1 MFSHSDDTRATAG
14 FLNRAMVE
22 FCDPLGRPR
31 KILDFGCGS
40 GLLVSELERYGH
52 DVYGCDLFRSATFSP
67 DGRLRKILDSPY
79 RLPFDDNEFDVVT
92 STSVLEHA
100 KNQDEYMSEIRRVLK
115 TGGVAMHLFPS
126 KWYLPTE
133 PHMYVP
139 LANFFW
145 PRCPDW
151 WFYLFALLG
160 CRNEFQRSMTWREV
174 AAANILY
181 FKTGIIYV
189 PISKYNQLSKR
200 YFASHEWPTKFFL
213 RYSHGGMA
221 SVARRFPLWPLWE
234 FVAREFRMSFLV
246 QRK

>member
-14 FLNRAMVE
+14 FLHRAIVE
-22 FCDPLGRPR
+22 FCGPLDRPR

-40 GLLVSELERYGH
+40 GLLVSELEGAGYEA
-52 DVYGCDLFRSATFSP
+52 YGCDLFPSASFSS

-79 RLPFDDNEFDVVT
+79 RFPFADNEFDVIT

-100 KNQDEYMSEIRRVLK
+100 QNQDEYMSEISRVLK
-115 TGGVAMHLFPS
+115 PGGVAMHLFPG

-133 PHMYVP
+133 PHINVP

-151 WFYLFALLG
+151 WFYLWALLG
-160 CRNEFQRSMTWREV
+160 CRNEFQRGMASREV
-174 AAANILY
+174 AVRNIS
-181 FKTGIIYV
+181 FSKTGIIYV
-189 PISKYNQLSKR
+189 TTSKYDEMSTR
-200 YFASHEWPTKFFL
+200 YFVSHEWPMRFFL
-213 RYSHGGMA
+213 RHSHGGMA
-221 SVARRFPLWPLWE
+221 SVAQRFPLWPVWE